1 MALAARHGMK
11 IAVFRPLGLGELLL
25 TVPALRALDAA
36 YPAAHIT
43 LVGAARSRPLA
54 LRLRRYLDGY
64 LEFPG
69 FPGIPGRANLNAL
82 PGFFDQARAARFDL
96 VLQMQGS
103 GELANPLVLLM
114 GGARTAGYYR
124 FGRFCPDPGRYLP
137 WHDEE
142 SEVERS
148 LHLLEHLGAPAKG
161 TQLEFPVQEGDLREA
176 GRFGADGYAVAHPD
190 PGPGA
195 SWTAARFAEL
205 GDALVA
211 EGLPVALTGTAR
223 SGAVTRA
230 IREAMREPALDLAGR
245 TTLGSFGALVMRAR
259 LLVTAHP
266 GVAVLAAAT
275 RTPAVLIAPGATLQ
289 DALQDVARALACAA

>member
-1 MALAARHGMK
+1 MK

-54 LRLRRYLDGY
+54 LRLRRYVDGY

-69 FPGIPGRANLNAL
+69 FPGIPGPANLNAL

-148 LHLLEHLGAPAKG
+148 LRLLEHLGAPAKG
-161 TQLEFPVQEGDLREA
+161 AQLEFPVHEGDLREA
-176 GRFGADGYAVAHPD
+176 GRFGADGHAVLHPD
-190 PGPGA
+190 PRPGA
-195 SWTAARFAEL
+195 SWTPARFAEL
-205 GDALVA
+205 GDALAA

-223 SGAVTRA
+223 SSPATRA
-230 IREAMREPALDLAGR
+230 VKQAMRAPALDLAGR

-259 LLVTAHP
+259 LVVAAHP

-275 RTPAVLIAPGATLQ
+275 RTPAVLIAPGTTLPE
-289 DALQDVARALACAA
+289 ALQDIARALACAA

>member
-1 MALAARHGMK
+1 MK

-69 FPGIPGRANLNAL
+69 FPGIPGPANLNAL

-176 GRFGADGYAVAHPD
+176 GRFGADGYAVLHPD
-190 PGPGA
+190 PRPGA
-195 SWTAARFAEL
+195 SWTPARFAEL
-205 GDALVA
+205 GDALAA
-211 EGLPVALTGTAR
+211 EGLPVALTGTTR

-230 IREAMREPALDLAGR
+230 VREAMRAPALDLAGR

-259 LLVTAHP
+259 LVVAAHP

-289 DALQDVARALACAA
+289 DALQNIARALACAA

>member
-1 MALAARHGMK
+1 MHGMK
-11 IAVFRPLGLGELLL
+11 VAVFRPLGLGELLL

-54 LRLRRYLDGY
+54 LRLRRYVDGY

-69 FPGIPGRANLNAL
+69 FPGIPGPAKLNAL

-96 VLQMQGS
+96 ALQMQGS
-103 GELANPLVLLM
+103 GELANPLVVLM
-114 GGARTAGYYR
+114 GAARTAGYYR

-137 WHDEE
+137 WRDEE
-142 SEVERS
+142 SEVIRS
-148 LHLLEHLGAPAKG
+148 LRLLEHLGAPAKG
-161 TQLEFPVQEGDLREA
+161 THLELPLYDGDLRDA
-176 GRFGADGYAVAHPD
+176 GRFGADGHALLHPD

-205 GDALVA
+205 GDALAA

-230 IREAMREPALDLAGR
+230 IKEAMREPALELAGR

-259 LLVTAHP
+259 LVVTAHP
-266 GVAVLAAAT
+266 GVAVIAAAT
-275 RTPAVLIAPGATLQ
+275 RTPAVLIAPGATLE
-289 DALQDVARALACAA
+289 DALQDIARALACAA